1 MQLSNRHRLFVT
13 YCFAKI
19 AKFYETRKQ
28 SQKNL
33 RKNNAK
39 HILEVKT
46 NDVIHIFM
54 DIQATFYAEVLA
66 KTTETYKLS

>member
-19 AKFYETRKQ
+19 AKFYETREQ

-39 HILEVKT
+39 H
-46 NDVIHIFM
+46 
-54 DIQATFYAEVLA
+54 A
-66 KTTETYKLS
+66 KHGYWR